1 MDVKITPRR
10 LSGVVT
16 PPPSK
21 SLAHRWILAAAL
33 AAGTSV
39 VKNVAFSEDIE
50 ATLRCMEA
58 LGASWETREDSLQI
72 AGIGGERRPFG
83 DLPQFDCGESGSTLR
98 FLIPIALTVD
108 QGGVFTG
115 RGRLMERPQQPYFD
129 LFGRRGISYALED
142 DTLTVRGSLS
152 PGEFRLRG
160 DVSSQFFTGLL
171 MALPLLEGPSVVIS
185 TTKLESASY
194 TSMTMGVL
202 ARCGVHVR
210 WSPALNGF
218 GVEPGIYS
226 PFEETV
232 EADWSQAA
240 FWYAAISLGSNL
252 RLRGLKGQSAQ
263 GDAAV
268 VGHYKK
274 LALTGEVKINLSDC
288 PDLLP
293 PLAVMAAVRR
303 GTTHFT
309 HAARLRL
316 KESDRLTTV
325 ARMLKALGG
334 AVSEEED
341 GLTVYGVSTLPGG
354 VVDGAND
361 HRIVMAAA
369 IAATRCQGPV
379 VIRGAEAVRKSYPN
393 FWRDYENLGGAVH
406 VL

>member
-58 LGASWETREDSLQI
+58 LGASWETREDRLQI

-108 QGGVFTG
+108 QGGMFTG

-129 LFGRRGISYALED
+129 LFDRRGISYALED
-142 DTLTVRGSLS
+142 GALTVRGSLS

-240 FWYAAISLGSNL
+240 FWYAALSLGSNL

>member
-58 LGASWETREDSLQI
+58 LGASWEAAEDCLRV

-129 LFGRRGISYALED
+129 LFDRRGIFYTLED
-142 DTLTVRGSLS
+142 GALTVRGSLS
-152 PGEFRLRG
+152 PGEYRLRG

-218 GVEPGIYS
+218 GVEPGVYG

-240 FWYAAISLGSNL
+240 FWYAALSLGSNL

-316 KESDRLTTV
+316 KESDRLATV

-354 VVDGAND
+354 VVYGAND

-379 VIRGAEAVRKSYPN
+379 VIQGAEAVRKSYPH

>member
-58 LGASWETREDSLQI
+58 LGASWETREDRLQI
-72 AGIGGERRPFG
+72 AGIGGERRLFG

-129 LFGRRGISYALED
+129 LFDRRGISYALED
-142 DTLTVRGSLS
+142 GTLTVRGSLS
-152 PGEFRLRG
+152 PGEYRLRG

-240 FWYAAISLGSNL
+240 FWYAALSLGSNL

>member
-10 LSGVVT
+10 LSGVIT

-21 SLAHRWILAAAL
+21 SLSHRWILAAAL

-58 LGASWETREDSLQI
+58 LGASWETTEKGLRI

-98 FLIPIALTVD
+98 FLIPIALAVD
-108 QGGVFTG
+108 QGGLFTG

-129 LFGRRGISYALED
+129 LFDRRGISYALED
-142 DTLTVRGSLS
+142 GALTVRGSLS
-152 PGEFRLRG
+152 PGEYRLRG

-171 MALPLLEGPSVVIS
+171 MALPLLEGPSMVIS

-202 ARCGVHVR
+202 ARCGIHVR

-218 GVEPGIYS
+218 GIEPGIYS

-252 RLRGLKGQSAQ
+252 RLRGLKGQSSQ

-268 VGHYKK
+268 VSHAKK
-274 LALTGEVKINLSDC
+274 LALAGEVKINLSDC

-316 KESDRLTTV
+316 KESDRLATV

-369 IAATRCQGPV
+369 IAATRCQGPA
-379 VIRGAEAVRKSYPN
+379 VIRGAEAVKKSYPN

>member
-58 LGASWETREDSLQI
+58 LGASWETREDRLQI

-129 LFGRRGISYALED
+129 LFDRRGISYALED
-142 DTLTVRGSLS
+142 GALTVRGSLS